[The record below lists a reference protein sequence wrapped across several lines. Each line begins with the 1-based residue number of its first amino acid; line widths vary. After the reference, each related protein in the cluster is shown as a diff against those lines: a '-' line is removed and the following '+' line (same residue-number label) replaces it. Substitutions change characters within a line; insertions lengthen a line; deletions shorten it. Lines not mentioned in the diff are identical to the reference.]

1 MLSVEGGGA
10 RVVSPGVKECQSAA
24 DLPGDGSPLTGV
36 HPSFSLTNLRP
47 DAFRPDVSGI
57 AWYPDGS
64 AAVLT
69 WGAAQTSSN
78 GKLYKVT
85 NLQGDTSAAN
95 VTYTEIA
102 SGLPEPQG
110 VAVVDGATY
119 VSTKTGL
126 DKLVDANGDGFFEGR
141 DRLTSWPYANTFHEF
156 AFGLPYRD
164 GYFYVAL
171 ASALDRAGVTLVP
184 QPSAERGT
192 IAKVNKDTGA
202 VQYIAGG
209 LRTPNGINWGPN
221 GKLLVTDNQGG
232 WVPTS
237 KLVQIEEGGFYNTPT
252 TWADPVTGAMVN
264 GRFDNQPVTPPVV
277 WMPHGEISNSPST
290 PVVMEEGLFAGQLAI
305 GDVTYGG
312 VQRVFLEQVDGKLQ
326 GALYRMTQ
334 GLEAGINEL
343 ALGPDGDL
351 YLGGIGY
358 DGNWNQPGKL
368 RYGLQK
374 LRANDTVTMDILKTE
389 ITETGFKLTYTK
401 PLSEQTRTNL
411 AAKYQ
416 VQQWRYNPTAA
427 YGGPKLDQEGLGVD
441 GATVSADGKT
451 VSLTV
456 AGVKPGRVVHI
467 RSPRP
472 FSAADGEQLWST
484 EVWYTANAVPGY
496 QSPADQGYYEAEEAT
511 ILGGASIASEHSKY
525 SGSGFVAN
533 MTTVGS
539 GVTFT
544 VNAAQ
549 AGPQPVH
556 VRYSNGPNPSV
567 KTKIVSLI
575 VNGTEVD
582 PLSLPST
589 TDWKTWAFAT
599 RELNLNAGSNTITIR
614 YDTGDDGWVNVD
626 LLKVGTDR
634 DICSPQA
641 PGAGYS
647 SLFDGTLDSLTG
659 WRHASGGSFARQP
672 DCSLKT
678 VGDIGMLWW
687 PGERFDKY
695 SLKLDWKLPGDDNSG
710 IFVGFPD
717 PGNDWNV
724 AFTRGHEVQID
735 ATDDAD
741 STTGAIYNYS
751 APDAAARDAALNPPG
766 QWNAYEIIVEGQRI
780 QVFLN
785 GVKINDFTNTDPNR
799 MTVPGFIG
807 IQNHGAGD
815 DVFFRNVRLRKLDQ
829 GGNAAPVIETATA
842 TPASGTAPLAVSFA
856 ATATDPDGDALT
868 YAWDLDG
875 DATFETSGRTA
886 SRTYDTAGLYSPAV
900 RVTDPDGASAT
911 RTLAVTVQG
920 GSDDRGAGYGR
931 RPRPRGAR
939 AEPRS
944 VCEPRGVHAG
954 CRSRLHGI
962 ARRDRHV
969 LRSRCGA
976 LGARSE
982 RERHRQT
989 RQRRLGP
996 PAATAVPCG
1005 QRAVCSAEPLRR
1017 VAAPDPVRDACR
1029 PATSDDR
1036 CQAVDRRNR
1045 LAAGW
1050 RLRQDAGLHAH
1061 DNDPVA
1067 PRLERRLGSAGAPTA
1082 VTSSAST
1089 RAASRSANAAS
1100 LIWRSCS
1107 SKLTSVPAISARSA
1121 SLSAARARGS
1131 SNGPSVTSSAE
1142 TPRRGTSTLVGPFAA
1157 RSLRPIAAPITAAS
1171 SVVTRMSVLAAVWAY
1186 SRRFRNRSG
1195 TESGGP
1201 KLAMSVAPSETTWGT
1216 PADAAASS
1224 RCGPAARMPPRISS
1238 AHSVVVTSST
1248 ASTTPLA
1255 TRRSIMRPPAPVAW
1269 KIKTSQP
1276 AASSCC
1282 FARWTHGVVTPNI
1295 VAATT
1300 GAAVRLAAGSAAAPS
1315 AMPARASAARA

>member
-1 MLSVEGGGA
+1 MG
-10 RVVSPGVKECQSAA
+10 RRA
-24 DLPGDGSPLTGV
+24 DLV
-36 HPSFSLTNLRP
+36 QRQ
-47 DAFRPDVSGI
+47 A
-57 AWYPDGS
+57 
-64 AAVLT
+64 
-69 WGAAQTSSN
+69 
-78 GKLYKVT
+78 
-85 NLQGDTSAAN
+85 LQGHEPAGRYERGERHLYRDRERPA
-95 VTYTEIA
+95 
-102 SGLPEPQG
+102 EPQG

-334 GLEAGINEL
+334 GLEAGINEV

-427 YGGPKLDQEGLGVD
+427 YGGPKLDQESLAVEN
-441 GATVSADGKT
+441 ATVSADGKT

-456 AGVKPGRVVHI
+456 DGVKPGRVVHI
-467 RSPRP
+467 RSQRP

-496 QSPADQGYYEAEEAT
+496 QSPADQGYYEGEEAT
-511 ILGGASIASEHSKY
+511 ILGGASIAADHSKY

-533 MTTVGS
+533 LTTVGS

-567 KTKIVSLI
+567 KTKLVSLI

-582 PLSLPST
+582 PLALPST

-599 RELNLNAGSNTITIR
+599 RELNLNAGSNTITLR

-626 LLKVGTDR
+626 VLKVGTER

-641 PGAGYS
+641 AGAGY
-647 SLFDGTLDSLTG
+647 T
-659 WRHASGGSFARQP
+659 
-672 DCSLKT
+672 
-678 VGDIGMLWW
+678 
-687 PGERFDKY
+687 
-695 SLKLDWKLPGDDNSG
+695 
-710 IFVGFPD
+710 
-717 PGNDWNV
+717 
-724 AFTRGHEVQID
+724 
-735 ATDDAD
+735 
-741 STTGAIYNYS
+741 
-751 APDAAARDAALNPPG
+751 
-766 QWNAYEIIVEGQRI
+766 
-780 QVFLN
+780 
-785 GVKINDFTNTDPNR
+785 
-799 MTVPGFIG
+799 
-807 IQNHGAGD
+807 
-815 DVFFRNVRLRKLDQ
+815 
-829 GGNAAPVIETATA
+829 
-842 TPASGTAPLAVSFA
+842 
-856 ATATDPDGDALT
+856 
-868 YAWDLDG
+868 
-875 DATFETSGRTA
+875 
-886 SRTYDTAGLYSPAV
+886 
-900 RVTDPDGASAT
+900 
-911 RTLAVTVQG
+911 
-920 GSDDRGAGYGR
+920 
-931 RPRPRGAR
+931 
-939 AEPRS
+939 
-944 VCEPRGVHAG
+944 
-954 CRSRLHGI
+954 
-962 ARRDRHV
+962 
-969 LRSRCGA
+969 
-976 LGARSE
+976 
-982 RERHRQT
+982 
-989 RQRRLGP
+989 
-996 PAATAVPCG
+996 
-1005 QRAVCSAEPLRR
+1005 EPLRR
-1017 VAAPDPVRDACR
+1017 HARQPHG
-1029 PATSDDR
+1029 
-1036 CQAVDRRNR
+1036 
-1045 LAAGW
+1045 LAAGE
-1050 RLRQDAGLHAH
+1050 RGLVRPPAGLLAQDRGQRGHAVVAGRTLRQVQPEAGLEARRRRQLRSLRRL
-1061 DNDPVA
+1061 PG
-1067 PRLERRLGSAGAPTA
+1067 PRQRLERRLHARPRGPDRRHRRRGLHDRLDLQLQRAG
-1082 VTSSAST
+1082 
-1089 RAASRSANAAS
+1089 RCR
-1100 LIWRSCS
+1100 
-1107 SKLTSVPAISARSA
+1107 
-1121 SLSAARARGS
+1121 
-1131 SNGPSVTSSAE
+1131 
-1142 TPRRGTSTLVGPFAA
+1142 PRRGPQPTRAVERVRDHRRRPANPGLPQRRQDQRLHQHRPEPDDRA
-1157 RSLRPIAAPITAAS
+1157 RIH
-1171 SVVTRMSVLAAVWAY
+1171 
-1186 SRRFRNRSG
+1186 RRA
-1195 TESGGP
+1195 E
-1201 KLAMSVAPSETTWGT
+1201 
-1216 PADAAASS
+1216 
-1224 RCGPAARMPPRISS
+1224 PR
-1238 AHSVVVTSST
+1238 
-1248 ASTTPLA
+1248 
-1255 TRRSIMRPPAPVAW
+1255 RR
-1269 KIKTSQP
+1269 
-1276 AASSCC
+1276 
-1282 FARWTHGVVTPNI
+1282 
-1295 VAATT
+1295 
-1300 GAAVRLAAGSAAAPS
+1300 
-1315 AMPARASAARA
+1315 